1 MKQAYDV
8 KFSGDDAVR
17 IEGLSRA
24 ERDAIYA
31 QLKAQRD
38 WVEVVPARSSVTV
51 QFDPLLTSPSE
62 ALEKINRDYDP
73 VPVDAG
79 DRLPP
84 IEIPVVYGGGYG
96 PDLNAVCEALEL
108 SAEELIALHTE
119 LVHRVDFLGFTPGFS
134 YLYTDEDAGFDTPR
148 LNRPRQKVAPGSIGV
163 VGGATGIYALAGPGG
178 WPVIGRT
185 PMQLFDPSCSN
196 PSRLVSGQRVTFQSI
211 SASEFDEH
219 AK

>member
-8 KFSGDDAVR
+8 KISGDDAVR

-31 QLKAQRD
+31 QLKAQQD

-62 ALEKINRDYDP
+62 ALEKINRGFDT
-73 VPVDAG
+73 VRTGAG
-79 DRLPP
+79 EQTSP
-84 IEIPVVYGGGYG
+84 IEIPVVYGGAYG
-96 PDLNAVCEALEL
+96 PDLNATCEALEL
-108 SAEELIALHTE
+108 SAEELIARHTE

-134 YLYTDEDAGFDTPR
+134 YLYTDEDTGFDTPR

-163 VGGATGIYALAGPGG
+163 VAGATGVYALAGPGG

-185 PMQLFDPSCSN
+185 PIQLFDPSSPS
-196 PSRLVSGQRVTFQSI
+196 PSRLVSGQRVTFRSI
-211 SASEFDEH
+211 PAAEFDEH
-219 AK
+219 AR